1 LHAAAGR
8 ALTFGAQHAFVDGVH
23 FAVTVG
29 AVLAAIASVVVYR
42 YLPRVL
48 APEGALH
55 GPVES
60 LETVSELGLGGVPP
74 AVAETETEP
83 EELAERLP

>member
-1 LHAAAGR
+1 M
-8 ALTFGAQHAFVDGVH
+8 
-23 FAVTVG
+23 TVG

-60 LETVSELGLGGVPP
+60 LENVAELGLGGVPP
-74 AVAETETEP
+74 EVAETESES
-83 EELAERLP
+83 ESENKSDELAERLP